1 MKLTEHF
8 NLEEFTF
15 SQTALKMGIDN
26 TPSRAVVQWLKY
38 GCKNVLEPLRQ
49 ELKTPVIVTSGFRC
63 KALNIAVGGVPM
75 SQHVIGQAAD
85 LRADKT
91 MQKRIVEILKKNK
104 FVDQVISECKG
115 SVTWIH
121 VSWSVDPRGMF
132 L

>member
-63 KALNIAVGGVPM
+63 DALNQAVGGVPM

-85 LRADKT
+85 LRADKP
-91 MQKRIVEILKKNK
+91 MQQRIVDILKKNK
-104 FVDQVISECKG
+104 FVDQVICECKG

-121 VSWSVDPRGMF
+121 VSWSVDPRHMF